1 MKNAY
6 GILNYLTG
14 KLTNAQI
21 EEWRAALAKQPTARL
36 LTDIVEAFRS
46 AVAAIA
52 PGTGIRSPG
61 NKCP

>member
-1 MKNAY
+1 V
-6 GILNYLTG
+6 TG

-52 PGTGIRSPG
+52 PGIRSVYVLD
-61 NKCP
+61 